1 MCLPA
6 PADAP
11 DRSQATDAMDLDEAA
26 AHSKANHTPVSQ
38 APDAPR
44 QESEKRRRLPFEQ
57 GEASSGY
64 SYSPEDADATAAA
77 AGMPMEVAMET
88 AVREESLA
96 EEILNINAREDAAC
110 ARRSSRAGAGSIEL
124 FADSKHADWSEYNQS
139 RLGGR
144 HEATRDVSYN
154 ELKRQRDAA
163 VETLDKIKADA
174 QRDRAALVGI
184 FDQIKSG
191 MGDGDVQDRMTQVAA
206 VTLHASL
213 LEMLSLG
220 QLESSVKECSGDA
233 MYAGK
238 TGVLTIADGLVWW
251 MPPGG
256 GETVAVKQEAVIG
269 VDNDDAELIISS
281 KGADYHFDFGL
292 PGRLALVAFQQL
304 DKAEQAIQGAI
315 AASDRL
321 YEAEAALM
329 AEAEQ
334 NRTTALVTTEPPPSA
349 VSTAPAPAKLTKRVQ
364 KGLELRD
371 QLKAI
376 RL

>member
-1 MCLPA
+1 
-6 PADAP
+6 
-11 DRSQATDAMDLDEAA
+11 
-26 AHSKANHTPVSQ
+26 
-38 APDAPR
+38 
-44 QESEKRRRLPFEQ
+44 
-57 GEASSGY
+57 
-64 SYSPEDADATAAA
+64 
-77 AGMPMEVAMET
+77 
-88 AVREESLA
+88 
-96 EEILNINAREDAAC
+96 
-110 ARRSSRAGAGSIEL
+110 
-124 FADSKHADWSEYNQS
+124 
-139 RLGGR
+139 
-144 HEATRDVSYN
+144 
-154 ELKRQRDAA
+154 
-163 VETLDKIKADA
+163 
-174 QRDRAALVGI
+174 
-184 FDQIKSG
+184 
-191 MGDGDVQDRMTQVAA
+191 MTQVAA

-238 TGVLTIADGLVWW
+238 TGVLNIADGLVRW

-256 GETVAVKQEAVIG
+256 GETVAVKQEAVTG
-269 VDNDDAELIISS
+269 VDNDDAEIIISS

-292 PGRLALVAFQQL
+292 PDRPALVAFQQL